1 MRLAKIVE
9 TIIIITKK
17 IFGILILIADESV
30 GIVAEA
36 VVVEV
41 VVVGE
46 VAVGLLTSVLS
57 VEEALIGVVMGTVLV
72 GTVSVGNVSVG
83 GKVDGSAVALEGFF
97 NGRKISRINCVRI
110 LSSYRF

>member
-9 TIIIITKK
+9 TTIIRTKK
-17 IFGILILIADESV
+17 IFGIFILIADESV
-30 GIVAEA
+30 GIVAEE
-36 VVVEV
+36 VIVEV

-57 VEEALIGVVMGTVLV
+57 VEEGLVGVVMGTVLV

-97 NGRKISRINCVRI
+97 KGRKISRINYI
-110 LSSYRF
+110 LPSSYKF